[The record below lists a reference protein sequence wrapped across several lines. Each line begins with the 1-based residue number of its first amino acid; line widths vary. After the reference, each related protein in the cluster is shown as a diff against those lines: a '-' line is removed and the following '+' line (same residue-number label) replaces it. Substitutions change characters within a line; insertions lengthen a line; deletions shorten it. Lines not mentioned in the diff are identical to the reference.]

1 MKEKSL
7 EFKKDVYLA
16 IFKALLTLLILD
28 FSGVASILY
37 KEGIK
42 ATPWVII
49 GSATAVILTIF
60 LIWSGNMIF
69 LLAEQLERDEK

>member
-37 KEGIK
+37 KEGTK

-49 GSATAVILTIF
+49 GSATAVSSYFNHIF
-60 LIWSGNMIF
+60 NMVGKYDIF
-69 LLAEQLERDEK
+69 TCRTTGKG